1 MPGAFRSHVWLL
13 NLWHVTETRGLKH
26 REAVRT
32 GIKPLILRC
41 PPVLDSLRGAR
52 PAVQIRA
59 LRPKINLRRARELD
73 DNEYRT
79 ARQVLSAALAD
90 QTDAEAVT
98 KAAAAI
104 VVAQDLRR
112 LVTAMNEQTL
122 RLEAIIS
129 ELQGTRR

>member
-1 MPGAFRSHVWLL
+1 M
-13 NLWHVTETRGLKH
+13 
-26 REAVRT
+26 
-32 GIKPLILRC
+32 
-41 PPVLDSLRGAR
+41 
-52 PAVQIRA
+52 
-59 LRPKINLRRARELD
+59 D

-79 ARQVLSAALAD
+79 ARQVLSASLAD
-90 QTDAEAVT
+90 QTDAESAT

>member
-1 MPGAFRSHVWLL
+1 M
-13 NLWHVTETRGLKH
+13 
-26 REAVRT
+26 
-32 GIKPLILRC
+32 
-41 PPVLDSLRGAR
+41 
-52 PAVQIRA
+52 
-59 LRPKINLRRARELD
+59 D

-79 ARQVLSAALAD
+79 ARQILSASLAD
-90 QTDAEAVT
+90 QTDAESAT

-112 LVTAMNEQTL
+112 MVTALNEQTL